1 MNQKYKTLALWCLLL
16 ALVTFVLSY
25 LIYHFTLPGGFFT
38 ITLQWQ
44 PTPGKPFVTQMVA
57 DLGVLFLFGSVMSL
71 LIGRIF
77 FPEK

>member
-1 MNQKYKTLALWCLLL
+1 MNQKCKTLARWCFCL

-44 PTPGKPFVTQMVA
+44 STPGKPFVTNMVA
-57 DLGVLFLFGSVMSL
+57 DLGVLFLFGSIMSL
-71 LIGRIF
+71 LVGKIF